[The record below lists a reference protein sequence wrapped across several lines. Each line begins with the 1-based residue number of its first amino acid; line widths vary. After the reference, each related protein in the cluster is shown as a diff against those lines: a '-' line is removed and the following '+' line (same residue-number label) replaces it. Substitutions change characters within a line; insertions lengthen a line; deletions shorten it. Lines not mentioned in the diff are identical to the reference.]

1 MSRQLLRAVMV
12 LGLIVTLVGG
22 TGLFAVFTDRATT
35 GTNDVSS
42 GELGQ
47 AADLQIATAEIVN
60 NSIVCGQFQDDLAT
74 GFFSLS
80 DLQPSNDEY
89 RETLC
94 LRNVGSGSLELVM
107 SAIDL
112 TDADISCS
120 GDEAAYGDTT
130 CGQQAGV
137 AQLGE
142 LSPLIRIWVMSVD
155 CNTNGYIN
163 DTGASLSSLAQQPLA
178 VQAGGALEMA
188 PGTTACYSLLLRY
201 GDTAS
206 ATDVQL
212 AQSDQATWRF
222 AFDGTV
228 PSA

>member
-1 MSRQLLRAVMV
+1 MV

-35 GTNDVSS
+35 GVNDVSS
-42 GELGQ
+42 GELAR
-47 AADLQIATAEIVN
+47 AAELQIATAEFDLAL

-74 GFFSLS
+74 GFFSLN
-80 DLQPSNDEY
+80 DLQPSLDEY
-89 RETLC
+89 AATLC
-94 LRNVGSGSLELVM
+94 LRNVGSASVELVM

-112 TDADISCS
+112 TDADISCT

-130 CGQQAGV
+130 CGQVGGV

-142 LSPLIRIWVMSVD
+142 LSPLIRIWVLSVD
-155 CNTNGYIN
+155 CSTNGYIS
-163 DTGASLSSLAQQPLA
+163 DTSASLSSLAQQPLA
-178 VQAGGALEMA
+178 VQAAGALEMA
-188 PGTTACYSLLLRY
+188 PGTTACYSLRLRY
-201 GDTAS
+201 PDTAS
-206 ATDVQL
+206 PTDVQL